1 MFFVDFFSMS
11 EPVPSKRPRACDSSL
26 ATETSSTAVKN
37 LVVFFIA
44 VYISCHDSSRV
55 ADDISSEVQTV
66 THMSAMTDELAATR
80 VSVRS
85 RKLKMETNN
94 MYYS

>member
-1 MFFVDFFSMS
+1 MHVI
-11 EPVPSKRPRACDSSL
+11 
-26 ATETSSTAVKN
+26 
-37 LVVFFIA
+37 VFFIA
-44 VYISCHDSSRV
+44 VYISWHESSRV

-66 THMSAMTDELAATR
+66 THMSAVTDELAATR

-85 RKLKMETNN
+85 RKYKMETDN